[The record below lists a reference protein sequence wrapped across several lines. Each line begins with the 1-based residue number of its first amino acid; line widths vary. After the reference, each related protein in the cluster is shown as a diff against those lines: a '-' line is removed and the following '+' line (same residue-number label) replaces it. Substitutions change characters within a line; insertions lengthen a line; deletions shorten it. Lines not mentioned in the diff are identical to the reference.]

1 MSQHQLVKRL
11 RDIFLF
17 IYSYFIAHLTMN
29 PASEWFYGTIQ
40 QKFGLAGASLASSSE
55 MNQCIEDLGLGS
67 MESIEQ
73 GMLLRKNECFFL
85 FTYFAL
91 TYLHNLLY
99 LITSFMTKSTKFR
112 KWRWSEKEAKWC
124 TTKKTFGARI
134 LIPNGN
140 ATIHDRKSAKE
151 FSWL

>member
-17 IYSYFIAHLTMN
+17 MYSYFITHLTMN

-73 GMLLRKNECFFL
+73 GMLLRKKRVFL
-85 FTYFAL
+85 SIL

-112 KWRWSEKEAKWC
+112 KWR
-124 TTKKTFGARI
+124 
-134 LIPNGN
+134 
-140 ATIHDRKSAKE
+140 
-151 FSWL
+151 

>member
-17 IYSYFIAHLTMN
+17 IYSYFITHLTMN

-73 GMLLRKNECFFL
+73 GMLLRKKRVF
-85 FTYFAL
+85 
-91 TYLHNLLY
+91 LLY
-99 LITSFMTKSTKFR
+99 EGCI
-112 KWRWSEKEAKWC
+112 AV
-124 TTKKTFGARI
+124 
-134 LIPNGN
+134 
-140 ATIHDRKSAKE
+140 
-151 FSWL
+151 

>member
-17 IYSYFIAHLTMN
+17 MYSYFITHLTMN

-73 GMLLRKNECFFL
+73 GMFL
-85 FTYFAL
+85 GKIRVFIFNMHFCYV
-91 TYLHNLLY
+91 
-99 LITSFMTKSTKFR
+99 I
-112 KWRWSEKEAKWC
+112 
-124 TTKKTFGARI
+124 
-134 LIPNGN
+134 
-140 ATIHDRKSAKE
+140 
-151 FSWL
+151 FS